1 MFKLS
6 AKGRYSVRLMLDL
19 ALNYGK
25 GPIALKDIAQRQKI
39 SEKYLEHLINPL
51 KKAKLIRANRG
62 AHGGYALLKPPSE
75 ISLKEIIAAVEGPL
89 CVEDSGQNLST
100 DFLSR
105 GAWSDLSE
113 KINETLSGATLEKII
128 DKNIHNSEEFSY
140 AI

>member
-62 AHGGYALLKPPSE
+62 AHGGYALLKPPSK

-89 CVEDSGQNLST
+89 CVEDSGQDLSA

-105 GAWSDLSE
+105 GAWSELSE
-113 KINETLSGATLEKII
+113 KINETLSGVTLEKLI
-128 DKNIHNSEEFSY
+128 DKKVHNREEFSY
-140 AI
+140 VI